1 MTTSVDSRRQFL
13 KFGIGALSSI
23 SLTGLS
29 AGLSRT
35 SVAASGAQAGQFK
48 PLYSRLQPQSAAA
61 NAPGSLSD
69 IPSPEVRAL
78 RRLTYGFRHAD
89 QAHFESLGGTFDERL
104 EAWVDEQ
111 LNGYQ
116 GVWPPT
122 NDPELMAAVNAS
134 PTTWESL
141 DDSLETLWQERA
153 KAGAPEEGRDQP
165 TYELTALTVLRA
177 VYSKWQ
183 LAEVLADFWHVHFN
197 VDTAIGERR
206 STSIHYD
213 RDVIR
218 PNMLGNFRQMIEAV
232 TKSCSMMH
240 YLDNLWSSRF
250 GPNEN
255 YARELQE
262 LHTLGAVNSYGFKD
276 ESEIPAATQMAGSST
291 VLPVGLKA
299 GYSEA
304 DVRQATMCLTGW
316 SIDRI
321 EITANQDETGA
332 YIFYPD
338 WHEPAPKHVL
348 GIDFASS
355 GEAEVHELL
364 DLLAMHPNT
373 ARYICWKLCRR
384 LLNDDPPESLVEK
397 AAVVFNDQWQAP
409 DQLKKV
415 VRTILLSSEFKDPTH
430 WGTKVKKPLE
440 LLCGTAR
447 SCGGFSLNL
456 GSWDAYKPTPEERSW
471 QWWEEQSEDLAFTR
485 NFYWGLWESG
495 GLPFRWVTPDGY
507 PDKRGAWLSSSPLV
521 LSWKHMNFMFVT
533 GRAPGVS
540 EDDWYNFFPINVH
553 EISRSNL
560 AGADRTAAN
569 IVDFWVLKILGY
581 DHSQEGAPQLDPAVR
596 AELVAFMQ
604 QDAPSADT
612 ALDLD
617 MPLETWNDTTWQ
629 AYVPERVQVLV
640 ASIAMLPENMLR

>member
-1 MTTSVDSRRQFL
+1 MAQSRGSRRRFL
-13 KFGIGALSSI
+13 KSGV
-23 SLTGLS
+23 
-29 AGLSRT
+29 AGLGGLGIAGAAVGFPE
-35 SVAASGAQAGQFK
+35 SVLAADEHSGKSFK
-48 PLYSRLQPQSAAA
+48 PLYSKLQTQQQAEGGAVSQ
-61 NAPGSLSD
+61 SD
-69 IPSPEVRAL
+69 IPSPGVRAL
-78 RRLTYGFRHAD
+78 RRLTFGYRHED
-89 QAHFESLGGTFDERL
+89 LAHFNSLGGTFDQRL
-104 EAWVDEQ
+104 EAWVDDQ

-116 GVWPPT
+116 PVWPPP
-122 NDPELMAAVNAS
+122 NDPDLLAAVNAS
-134 PTTWESL
+134 PTEWETL
-141 DDSLETLWQERA
+141 EDSLETIWQERA
-153 KAGAPEEGRDQP
+153 KAGTPEAGRDLP
-165 TYELTALTVLRA
+165 TQELTALMALRA
-177 VYSKWQ
+177 VYSQWQ
-183 LAEVLADFWHVHFN
+183 LAEILADFWHVHFN
-197 VDTAIGERR
+197 VDATIGERR

-218 PNMLGNFRQMIEAV
+218 PNMLANFRQMIEAV

-240 YLDNLWSSRF
+240 YLDNLWNSRW

-262 LHTLGAVNSYGFKD
+262 LHTLGAVNSYGFTP
-276 ESEIPAATQMAGSST
+276 ENEIPVASQMVGSST
-291 VLPVGLKA
+291 VLPAGLKA

-316 SIDRI
+316 TIDRV
-321 EITANQDETGA
+321 EITGNVNETGD
-332 YIFYPD
+332 YVYYPD
-338 WHEPAPKHVL
+338 WHEPAPKRVL

-373 ARYICWKLCRR
+373 ARYVCWKLCRR
-384 LLNDDPPESLVEK
+384 LVNDDPPESLVEK
-397 AAVVFNDQWQAP
+397 AALVFNDQWQAP
-409 DQLKKV
+409 DQLKQV
-415 VRTILLSSEFKDPTH
+415 VRTILLSSEFKDPVH
-430 WGTKVKKPLE
+430 WGSKVKKPME

-456 GSWDAYKPTPEERSW
+456 GAWDDYKPSVEAPSW
-471 QWWEEQSEDLAFTR
+471 EWWEQQSEDHTFTR

-507 PDKRGAWLSSSPLV
+507 PDIREAWLASSPLV

-533 GRAPGVS
+533 GRTPPAPQNT
-540 EDDWYNFFPINVH
+540 WYHFFPVNAH
-553 EISRSNL
+553 EITRSAL
-560 AGADRTAAN
+560 AAPDRTAAN
-569 IVDFWVLKILGY
+569 IVDFWVLRILGY
-581 DHSQEGAPQLDPAVR
+581 DSEQAGSPQLEPAVR

-617 MPLETWNDTTWQ
+617 MPLETWSNTTWQ

-640 ASIAMLPENMLR
+640 SSIAMLPENMLR